1 MKNLHWPIVYLKLVA
16 AGNVIQYNVILQKIE
31 VHYISCK
38 YKDNIIQYISF
49 RSTLIIIMSRMF
61 LWHVWIFPFFVWFQ
75 FYVVD
80 KGSIQSQA
88 GRRQNVWHDAFHCV
102 VDITTQF
109 GDSSTGNSFIFCLEL
124 QYFLSIWKYFS
135 NAVHHCTLVLV
146 FPMKVQICITL
157 RDVFGGG
164 AYVHLAANV
173 SWCILTEQQL
183 SAPTDFEF
191 LPWDVFV
198 FHTFHRSAY
207 YPYLYIH
214 TFSRSVFV
222 VRTFSRSTFVFCT
235 FSGNA
240 YLYLCFILLV
250 DMHIMLICIC
260 VSRLWWI
267 YHLHF

>member
-1 MKNLHWPIVYLKLVA
+1 
-16 AGNVIQYNVILQKIE
+16 
-31 VHYISCK
+31 
-38 YKDNIIQYISF
+38 
-49 RSTLIIIMSRMF
+49 
-61 LWHVWIFPFFVWFQ
+61 
-75 FYVVD
+75 
-80 KGSIQSQA
+80 
-88 GRRQNVWHDAFHCV
+88 
-102 VDITTQF
+102 
-109 GDSSTGNSFIFCLEL
+109 
-124 QYFLSIWKYFS
+124 
-135 NAVHHCTLVLV
+135 
-146 FPMKVQICITL
+146 MKVQICITL

-214 TFSRSVFV
+214 NFSRSVFV

-250 DMHIMLICIC
+250 DMHIMLICIS
-260 VSRLWWI
+260 VSVSHACGGSIICIFSELKKLEVLCLASPCLGVCLIICTSLEHMQLFFCCSVVEHARNYMFNITCICTL
-267 YHLHF
+267 

>member
-1 MKNLHWPIVYLKLVA
+1 M
-16 AGNVIQYNVILQKIE
+16 
-31 VHYISCK
+31 
-38 YKDNIIQYISF
+38 SF
-49 RSTLIIIMSRMF
+49 RSTLIFITSRMF
-61 LWHVWIFPFFVWFQ
+61 LWHVWIFPFFCLVSFQ
-75 FYVVD
+75 FCVVD
-80 KGSIQSQA
+80 KGSTQSQV
-88 GRRQNVWHDAFHCV
+88 GRRHNVWHDAFHCV

-109 GDSSTGNSFIFCLEL
+109 GDSSTGSSFIFCLSWIALLSVNMKIFL
-124 QYFLSIWKYFS
+124 QRCPPLQSVF
-135 NAVHHCTLVLV
+135 V

-214 TFSRSVFV
+214 AFSRSVFV
-222 VRTFSRSTFVFCT
+222 FRTFTRSTSVFCT

-250 DMHIMLICIC
+250 DMHIILICIC
-260 VSRLWWI
+260 VSRFWLI

>member
-109 GDSSTGNSFIFCLEL
+109 GDSSAGNSFIFCLEL

-135 NAVHHCTLVLV
+135 NAVHHYTLYLYFLWKYRSVLLSAMYLEEV
-146 FPMKVQICITL
+146 HMSTSLQMWV
-157 RDVFGGG
+157 DVFWR
-164 AYVHLAANV
+164 
-173 SWCILTEQQL
+173 SSSFPRQLT
-183 SAPTDFEF
+183 SN
-191 LPWDVFV
+191 
-198 FHTFHRSAY
+198 
-207 YPYLYIH
+207 
-214 TFSRSVFV
+214 
-222 VRTFSRSTFVFCT
+222 FCPEM
-235 FSGNA
+235 
-240 YLYLCFILLV
+240 YLCFTLFIDLHIICTCIFTLLV
-250 DMHIMLICIC
+250 DLY
-260 VSRLWWI
+260 L
-267 YHLHF
+267 